1 MNENNLIPQSE
12 RTKDEQREIARMGGI
27 ASGIARRERANMKRW
42 AETFYNTKTPQF
54 VIDDLEKFG
63 FDFDASTLGGAYF
76 AKLWEMF
83 LIHGNLRAA
92 ELIFKIYTNETLQ
105 KEDEVQRNYGSL
117 EMAQEEAAAYIREI
131 MEKM

>member
-54 VIDDLEKFG
+54 VINDLETFG

-92 ELIFKIYTNETLQ
+92 ELLMKIYISAQ
-105 KEDEVQRNYGSL
+105 KEDEK
-117 EMAQEEAAAYIREI
+117 EEEI
-131 MEKM
+131 NIERWYQIVMERKKERQIK

>member
-54 VIDDLEKFG
+54 VIDDLETFG

-92 ELIFKIYTNETLQ
+92 ELLMKIYIPAQ
-105 KEDEVQRNYGSL
+105 KEDEK
-117 EMAQEEAAAYIREI
+117 EEEI
-131 MEKM
+131 NIERWYQIVMERKKERQIK